1 MIEPPGRTLALD
13 LGDARV
19 GLAISDPLGLTA
31 QPAGRLDCRG
41 RDRRLRRLR
50 EIIAE
55 HGVVRVVVGRPLHL
69 SGAVGRSAEAAS
81 AFAAALAEAHPAIAV
96 EMWDERLTTVEVER
110 AMISDNVSR
119 RRRREVVDSLSAVLI
134 LQSYL
139 DARAFRDAG
148 RGP

>member
-1 MIEPPGRTLALD
+1 MIESPGRILALD

-41 RDRRLRRLR
+41 RASRLRRLR
-50 EIIAE
+50 ELIAE
-55 HGVVRVVVGRPLHL
+55 HGVVRVVVGRPLRL
-69 SGAVGRSAEAAS
+69 SGAVGRAAEAAS
-81 AFAAALAEAHPAIAV
+81 AFAAALAEADPAIAV

-110 AMISDNVSR
+110 AMISDDVSR

-139 DARAFRDAG
+139 DARAFREAG
-148 RGP
+148 RGL